1 MNIIIRN
8 MVGVTKIKGR
18 HIGLP
23 LLIALLVAGCGEL
36 GQKKT
41 TGLVPEVDLGPTIGS
56 LAEVVLPESIRLEGY
71 SLVGGLKGT
80 GSAQCSP
87 QIRAYL
93 RRYILTQLP
102 ERNINIEKLI
112 NSPDT
117 AVVLVEGILP
127 TIASKNQRF
136 DVRVTALRGTQTTS
150 LENGRLFAAELK
162 IAGSFGIAT
171 RVIANA
177 EGPVFID
184 KISSSATSKRVGY
197 ILAGGR
203 ALHEYKG
210 SLVLHEPDYRVASSI
225 RNRLIE
231 HFGVGTAKAVLPSQ
245 IELTVPAKYREQKQ
259 RFISI
264 VKAMY
269 LAEGPEITSE
279 RIKTFV
285 RRLAG
290 SQDKEQSEIALETI
304 GIESLSNLGVLLN
317 VSNEQVRLRA
327 ARCMLNLGSDEGL
340 ETLRQI
346 AMDKGSAYRVEALE
360 AITIAARSDD
370 AAAISRR
377 LLRDDD
383 FHIRLAAYEQLR
395 KLDDVA
401 IARGF
406 IGRNFYLE
414 QIEQAEHETIFVSR
428 SGRPRIVLFGTPIR
442 CRGNIFVQSADGN
455 ITINAPAGQ
464 RYVSIMRKVPTR
476 PGAIAR
482 LTSSFELADI
492 IRTLCEEPLKQG
504 KQGRGGLGVSY
515 AEMIAVLKQMC
526 DKGAVKAE
534 FRAGPLPKIG

>member
-1 MNIIIRN
+1 MNITGRKTICIIA
-8 MVGVTKIKGR
+8 I
-18 HIGLP
+18 LF
-23 LLIALLVAGCGEL
+23 IARFMGGCGEL

-41 TGLVPEVDLGPTIGS
+41 KGLVPDVDLGPTIGS
-56 LAEVVLPESIRLEGY
+56 LVEVVLPESIRLEGY
-71 SLVGGLKGT
+71 GLVGGLKGT

-102 ERNINIEKLI
+102 ERKVNVEKLI
-112 NSPDT
+112 NNPDT

-127 TIASKNQRF
+127 TIASKNQYF

-150 LENGRLFAAELK
+150 LENGRLFGAELK
-162 IAGSFGIAT
+162 TAGSFGIAT
-171 RVIANA
+171 RVIADVK
-177 EGPVFID
+177 GPVFID
-184 KISSSATSKRVGY
+184 KIGSSATSKRVGY

-203 ALHEYKG
+203 VLNEYKA
-210 SLVLHEPDYRVASSI
+210 SLVLHEPDFRIASSI

-231 HFGVGTAKAVLPSQ
+231 RFGVGTAKAVLPGQ
-245 IELTVPAKYREQKQ
+245 IELTVPAEYKERKQ

-269 LAEGPEITSE
+269 LAEGPEITRE

-304 GIESLSNLGVLLN
+304 GNESLGRLGFLLN

-340 ETLRQI
+340 GTLREI
-346 AMDKGSAYRVEALE
+346 ALDRGSAYRVEALE
-360 AITIAARSDD
+360 AITTAARSDD

-383 FHIRLAAYEQLR
+383 FYIRLAAYEQLR
-395 KLDDVA
+395 KLDDAA
-401 IARGF
+401 IARAF

-414 QIEQAEHETIFVSR
+414 QIEQAEHEAIFVSR
-428 SGRPRIVLFGTPIR
+428 SGQPRVVLFGTPIR

-476 PGAIAR
+476 PGAIVQ

-492 IRTLCEEPLKQG
+492 IRTLCEEPRTE
-504 KQGRGGLGVSY
+504 QGRGGLGVSY
-515 AEMIAVLKQMC
+515 AEMMAILKRMC

-534 FRAGPLPKIG
+534 FWAGPLPKIG

>member
-1 MNIIIRN
+1 MNII
-8 MVGVTKIKGR
+8 GR
-18 HIGLP
+18 KAICIIAILFIARFIG
-23 LLIALLVAGCGEL
+23 GCGEL

-41 TGLVPEVDLGPTIGS
+41 KGLVPEVDLGTTIGS
-56 LAEVVLPESIRLEGY
+56 LVEVVLPESIQLEGY
-71 SLVGGLKGT
+71 GLVGGLHGT
-80 GSAQCSP
+80 GSAQCPP
-87 QIRAYL
+87 QVRAYL
-93 RRYILTQLP
+93 RRYILTQLT
-102 ERNINIEKLI
+102 ERKLDVEKLI

-127 TIASKNQRF
+127 TIASKNQYF

-150 LENGRLFAAELK
+150 LENGVLFGAELK
-162 IAGSFGIAT
+162 AAGSFGVAT
-171 RVIANA
+171 RVIADV

-184 KISSSATSKRVGY
+184 KIGSSATSKRVGY

-203 ALHEYKG
+203 VLDEYKV
-210 SLVLHEPDYRVASSI
+210 SLVLHQPDFRIASTI

-231 HFGVGTAKAVLPSQ
+231 RFGVGTAQAILPGQ
-245 IELTVPAKYREQKQ
+245 IELTVPPEYKERKL

-269 LAEGPEITSE
+269 LDEGPEINTE

-290 SQDKEQSEIALETI
+290 SQDKEQSEIALEII
-304 GIESLSNLGVLLN
+304 GNESLGRLSFLLN

-327 ARCMLNLGSDEGL
+327 ARCMLNLGSNEGL
-340 ETLRQI
+340 ETLREI
-346 AMDKGSAYRVEALE
+346 ALDRGSPYRVEALE
-360 AITIAARSDD
+360 AITTAARSDD

-383 FHIRLAAYEQLR
+383 FYIRLAAYEQLR
-395 KLDDVA
+395 KLDDAA
-401 IARGF
+401 IARDF

-414 QIEQAEHETIFVSR
+414 QIEQTEHEAIFVSR
-428 SGRPRIVLFGTPIR
+428 SGQPRVVLFGTPIR

-476 PGAIAR
+476 PGAIAQ

-504 KQGRGGLGVSY
+504 ERGRGGLGVSY
-515 AEMIAVLKQMC
+515 AEMIAVLKQMY
-526 DKGAVKAE
+526 DKGALKAE